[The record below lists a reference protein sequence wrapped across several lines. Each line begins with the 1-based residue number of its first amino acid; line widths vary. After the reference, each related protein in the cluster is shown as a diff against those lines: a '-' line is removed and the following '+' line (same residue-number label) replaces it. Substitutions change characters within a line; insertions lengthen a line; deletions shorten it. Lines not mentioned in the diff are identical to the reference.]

1 METKLNQNGQVRF
14 IPYEKSS
21 VVNLEV
27 DAEVLFG
34 PGHLVRIVSGFIDS
48 IPISTLEKFY
58 SGGGRSSYDP
68 RMMLNVWLYG
78 YCTGVYT
85 SRTLARAM
93 RESLPFIWLSGGMR
107 PCFRTLAGFRSKRMQ
122 TMIDDVFTALMLML
136 IEQGYVDLSD
146 LYVDGTKVEANCN
159 VHKIVWKKSILGYK
173 EAVLARIKALLQHI
187 RSLQK
192 VEDQQYG
199 SRDFPEVG
207 EGKNTES
214 VLNSMEAQN
223 YLQQVCLDIEQA
235 GMMAQQ
241 KRELQQ
247 AAKKLDKEIAKL
259 RKYEKQEQILAG
271 RNSYTK
277 TDLDACGMMLKDGRL
292 HPAYNVSVSTQ
303 NQFILNYNISNNAND
318 TIDFVPHMK
327 RLGCRLESIGLLA
340 QPNVCADAAYGSEE
354 NYAYLEKN
362 NMAAYLKFPLW
373 YREKTG
379 QLAKEIFRSESWRY
393 DADNDRFTCPNGRD
407 VVFTHESRTINQ
419 SNYEIVRRHYACT
432 DCSDCPLAKECK
444 HESEKARTVQK
455 SVKGEYYKEVA
466 RQNLESTKGLKMRSQ
481 RGVDVEPVFGDIK
494 YNMHHRRFLLRS
506 MPKVFVEYGL
516 LALSHNLRKISCL
529 LSGIWDNYYA
539 QRRAK
544 KPKKGFIIS
553 IFVLGRSTER
563 HRTKI
568 RKCA

>member
-1 METKLNQNGQVRF
+1 METKINQNSQVRF
-14 IPYEKSS
+14 IPYEKTS
-21 VVNLEV
+21 VLTLEV

-34 PGHLVRIVSGFIDS
+34 PGHLVRLVSGFVES
-48 IPISTLEKFY
+48 IPISTFKKFY
-58 SGGGRSSYDP
+58 PGGGRSSYDP

-107 PCFRTLAGFRSKRMQ
+107 PCFRTLAGFRSKQMQ
-122 TMIDDVFTALMLML
+122 SMIDDVFTALMLML

-159 VHKIVWKKSILGYK
+159 AHKIVWRKNVERHKG
-173 EAVLARIKALLQHI
+173 AVLERIKALQQHI
-187 RSLQK
+187 QSLQTA
-192 VEDQQYG
+192 EDQQYG
-199 SRDFPEVG
+199 ARDFPEVG
-207 EGKNTES
+207 EGKNTGS
-214 VLNSMEAQN
+214 VLNSMEVQK
-223 YLQQVCLDIEQA
+223 YLQQVCQDIDQA
-235 GMMAQQ
+235 GTMTQQ

-259 RKYEKQEQILAG
+259 QKYEKQEQILAG
-271 RNSYTK
+271 RNSYAK

-292 HPAYNVSVSTQ
+292 RPAYNVSVTTQ
-303 NQFILNYNISNNAND
+303 NQFVFNYNISNNAND
-318 TIDFVPHMK
+318 TKSFIPLMNELVD
-327 RLGCRLESIGLLA
+327 RCQSLGKTIQS
-340 QPNVCADAAYGSEE
+340 NVGGDAAYGSEE

-362 NMAAYLKFPLW
+362 NMASYLKFPYW
-373 YREKTG
+373 YKEKTG
-379 QLAKEIFRSESWRY
+379 QLAKDIFRSETWQY
-393 DADNDRFTCPNGRD
+393 DSDNDRFKCPNGRD
-407 VVFTHESRTINQ
+407 VTFTHESRTTNQ
-419 SNYEIVRRHYACT
+419 SGYEIVRRHYACI

-455 SVKGEYYKEVA
+455 SVKGEQYKEIA
-466 RQNLESTKGLKMRSQ
+466 RQNLESTKGQEMRSQ

-494 YNMHHRRFLLRS
+494 YNMHHRRFLLRT

-516 LALSHNLRKISCL
+516 LAMSHNLRKISCL
-529 LSGIWDNYYA
+529 LTGVWDNYYA

-544 KPKKGFIIS
+544 KPKKGLIIS
-553 IFVLGRSTER
+553 IFVLWRSTEH